1 MDFTDLGLT
10 IFGGA
15 GVLAQTA
22 RRFGLFE
29 LLKELVLRHRAKQG
43 QENAF
48 KGPLR
53 DMDLHHPP
61 CRSYRANQA
70 FYALGQIAQALL
82 RAVQFTVLPK
92 RVFAPARHPS
102 GDPLRDAHRR
112 GPAPRPW
119 RRRPDASVR
128 PCDAAPPRGCASPSG
143 ADTRPKR
150 RNRSPPK
157 PSGPPSAAPRTRE
170 SPNSAIGDR
179 PNPFNPLH
187 HRLIRGLR
195 SIRLQERPSTAWRV
209 ARRSKQVPIVLR
221 FAGDAILAFC
231 PECAEIGDPPH
242 QFQISAIMVFADQQ
256 LGGSL
261 WASPGLAAQFGC
273 SGKKGSS
280 PCREI
285 VIHFVHQNATHL
297 AFERPI
303 IASGTKLRVAYYIVD
318 GARVTGRMG
327 SGTFASGN

>member
-92 RVFAPARHPS
+92 RARRHGIRPVIRYVMRTAAGPRPAPGAGGLMHPS
-102 GDPLRDAHRR
+102 VRATLPRRGDALPRLAPTPDRNGGIGPLRSHPGRR
-112 GPAPRPW
+112 PPPPGPAN
-119 RRRPDASVR
+119 
-128 PCDAAPPRGCASPSG
+128 PP
-143 ADTRPKR
+143 
-150 RNRSPPK
+150 
-157 PSGPPSAAPRTRE
+157 
-170 SPNSAIGDR
+170 I
-179 PNPFNPLH
+179 
-187 HRLIRGLR
+187 
-195 SIRLQERPSTAWRV
+195 RPSETAPTH
-209 ARRSKQVPIVLR
+209 STPFTTGLS
-221 FAGDAILAFC
+221 GD
-231 PECAEIGDPPH
+231 
-242 QFQISAIMVFADQQ
+242 
-256 LGGSL
+256 
-261 WASPGLAAQFGC
+261 
-273 SGKKGSS
+273 
-280 PCREI
+280 
-285 VIHFVHQNATHL
+285 
-297 AFERPI
+297 
-303 IASGTKLRVAYYIVD
+303 
-318 GARVTGRMG
+318 
-327 SGTFASGN
+327 